1 MKILWIT
8 NMPLPEHCR
17 LLNLPPSNLG
27 GWLSGLLDVL
37 RRDAGLEIAI
47 ASSVGPG
54 CNFSATKNDNVVFY
68 AVPCRDMQKCDPRVV
83 ELYRKIGE
91 EWRPDVVHFH
101 GSEFFHGLLAVKRV
115 FAAPALLSIQGIL
128 SGCLPWCCGNLS
140 DGELTLSLKD
150 RVLGR
155 SFRRKK
161 RRWERNAA
169 RERLIWRHVDGFGG
183 RTEWDR
189 AYAQTLNPKGRYFYL
204 PELLRPE
211 FYSAEGLW
219 QREKA
224 IPYAIFCNLSADPL
238 KGAHLMLRAAAEL
251 KRKFPIKLF
260 ALGNK
265 PPVGALR
272 NFVIG
277 NSYHAYLGK
286 LIRTLG
292 LEEDIQWLGGLTAS
306 GMREQFRRCNVYAHA
321 SLIENSSN
329 AICEAQISGCPTVA
343 FACGGTPSLIS
354 SGETGLLASHGD
366 FYDLSAKIEK
376 VLTDSGL
383 AEKISENGRVCALE
397 RHDRRAA
404 AQYTLD
410 AYRSLVAS
418 ACTSPRQME

>member
-1 MKILWIT
+1 MPETMKILWIT

-37 RRDAGLEIAI
+37 RRDASLEIAI

-169 RERLIWRHVDGFGG
+169 RERLIWLSNRFL
-183 RTEWDR
+183 W
-189 AYAQTLNPKGRYFYL
+189 YLLFKCRYSRF
-204 PELLRPE
+204 
-211 FYSAEGLW
+211 
-219 QREKA
+219 
-224 IPYAIFCNLSADPL
+224 
-238 KGAHLMLRAAAEL
+238 
-251 KRKFPIKLF
+251 
-260 ALGNK
+260 
-265 PPVGALR
+265 
-272 NFVIG
+272 
-277 NSYHAYLGK
+277 
-286 LIRTLG
+286 
-292 LEEDIQWLGGLTAS
+292 
-306 GMREQFRRCNVYAHA
+306 
-321 SLIENSSN
+321 
-329 AICEAQISGCPTVA
+329 
-343 FACGGTPSLIS
+343 
-354 SGETGLLASHGD
+354 
-366 FYDLSAKIEK
+366 
-376 VLTDSGL
+376 
-383 AEKISENGRVCALE
+383 
-397 RHDRRAA
+397 
-404 AQYTLD
+404 
-410 AYRSLVAS
+410 
-418 ACTSPRQME
+418 